1 MIRAMLLILLL
12 PLFYIENIYAQDSSL
27 TTNQSLKLS
36 PKYIFRIGVENGDTM
51 LYGSLPAVRI
61 RGTRTFKN
69 PKDAE
74 RYNKLVRNVKKVY
87 PYAKLAGELLN
98 QYGAQLDTMQSEK
111 ERKKYLKQVED
122 QLKAKYTG
130 VLSDFTI
137 TQGIILVKLIDRQTS
152 RTSFEIVKE
161 MRGGFSAFFWQQLA
175 LIFDNNLKAQYDPY
189 GADKQI
195 EEIVDMIENGEL

>member
-1 MIRAMLLILLL
+1 MIRFLVSILFFFILGNT
-12 PLFYIENIYAQDSSL
+12 FAQDSTL
-27 TTNQSLKLS
+27 AVNQSLKLS
-36 PKYIFRIGVENGDTM
+36 PKYIFRIGVENGDTI

-61 RGTRTFKN
+61 HGTRTFKN
-69 PKDAE
+69 PKDAD

-87 PYAKLAGELLN
+87 PYAKLAGDLLN
-98 QYGAQLDTMQSEK
+98 RYSAQLDTMKSENEK
-111 ERKKYLKQVED
+111 KKYLKQVEAE
-122 QLKAKYTG
+122 LKAKYMG

-137 TQGIILVKLIDRQTS
+137 TQGIILVKLVDRQTS
-152 RTSFEIVKE
+152 RTSYEIVKD

-175 LIFDNNLKAQYDPY
+175 KMFDNNLKTKYDPY